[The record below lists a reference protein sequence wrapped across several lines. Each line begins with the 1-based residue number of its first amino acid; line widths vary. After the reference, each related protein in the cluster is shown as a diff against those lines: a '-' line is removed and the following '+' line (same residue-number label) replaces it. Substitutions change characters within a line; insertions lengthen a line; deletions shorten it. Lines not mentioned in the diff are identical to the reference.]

1 MARGAKALIPSTDTE
16 NVHPAE
22 IVPMTETL
30 APLKPGKLI
39 INGEAVDS
47 ASGRTFTTMNPATET
62 PICDVAQAG
71 PEDVDR
77 AVAAAREAF
86 DRGPWP
92 RMKPAERQRILWKL
106 GDLVLEHGDELG
118 RLETLDN
125 GKPIFESRQIDVPM
139 VANCFHYFAG
149 WVTKLAGE
157 TLPVNPALFTYTLR
171 EPLGVAAAIIP
182 WNFPMIMVGWKAA
195 PALAAGNC
203 VIVKPAELTPLT
215 AIRIGELAI
224 EAGLPP
230 GVLNVLP
237 GPGSVVGEALI
248 RHPGVDKITFTG
260 STEVGKQVMRQ
271 GADGLKKVTLE
282 LGGKSPNIV
291 FADADLEAAVRGAGT
306 GIFYG
311 KGEVCAAGS
320 RLLVERSIHAELIA
334 KLAERAKKLVPAD
347 PLDPKTRL
355 GALVSEP
362 QMKKVLGYVE
372 TGTREGAKV
381 VAGGQRQPV
390 NGKGWFV
397 QATVLD
403 GVDNRMRVAQE
414 EIFGPVLAVI
424 PFDDVEDA
432 IAKANGIPYGLAAGV
447 WTRDVKKAHV
457 VARRLQAGTV
467 WVNMYNHYD
476 PAMPFGGYKSSG
488 FGRDLGPECLREY
501 TQVKS
506 VWMNIE

>member
-1 MARGAKALIPSTDTE
+1 MPD
-16 NVHPAE
+16 
-22 IVPMTETL
+22 TL
-30 APLKPGKLI
+30 APVQPAKLI
-39 INGEAVDS
+39 IDGQSVDA
-47 ASGRTFTTMNPATET
+47 ASGETFRTMNPATEEPVT
-62 PICDVAQAG
+62 EVAKAG

-77 AVAAAREAF
+77 AVMAARAAF
-86 DRGPWP
+86 ETGPWP
-92 RMKPAERQRILWKL
+92 KMRPAERQRILAKL
-106 GDLVLEHGDELG
+106 GDLVLEHADELG

-125 GKPIFESRQIDVPM
+125 GKPIFESRQIDAPM
-139 VANCFHYFAG
+139 VAGCFHYFSG
-149 WVTKLAGE
+149 WATKLTGD
-157 TLPVNPALFTYTLR
+157 TIPVNPAWFTYTLR
-171 EPLGVAAAIIP
+171 EPIGVIGAIIP
-182 WNFPMIMVGWKAA
+182 WNFPMIMVGWKCA

-203 VIVKPAELTPLT
+203 VVLKPAAETPLT
-215 AIRIGELAI
+215 AVRIGQLAL

-230 GVLNVLP
+230 GVLNVVP
-237 GPGSVVGEALI
+237 GPGTTAGAAMV
-248 RHPGVDKITFTG
+248 RHPGIDKITFTG
-260 STEVGKQVMRQ
+260 STEVGKTIMREC
-271 GADGLKKVTLE
+271 ADTVKKLTLE

-291 FADADLEAAVRGAGT
+291 FADADLDAALRGVST

-320 RLLVERSIHAELIA
+320 RLLVERSVHDEFVG

-355 GALVSEP
+355 GALVNES

-372 TGTREGAKV
+372 AGAREGARV

-424 PFDDVEDA
+424 PFDGVDDA
-432 IAKANGIPYGLAAGV
+432 VAKANDIPYGLASGV
-447 WTRDVKKAHV
+447 WTRDVRKAHAV
-457 VARRLQAGTV
+457 VRRLQAGTV
-467 WVNMYNHYD
+467 WVNMYNFYD
-476 PAMPFGGYKSSG
+476 PGMPFGGVKGSG
-488 FGRDLGPECLREY
+488 FGRDLGAESMREY
-501 TQVKS
+501 SQTKS